1 MYLIEEQE
9 SLDHFLN
16 DIKNEECIAVDT
28 EFTRVN
34 TYYPKLCLLQI
45 ATPSLIACIDCLSEI
60 NLNGLWEIIFDKKIE
75 KVMHSCSQDIE
86 IFFLNKGGIPE
97 NIFDTQ
103 IAAMAAAFIGYSSQ
117 VGFKELLEQEL
128 SVKIEKSQTRSDWS
142 KRPLAKEQLE
152 YAFDDVED
160 LIELA
165 DSIKEKLIS
174 LNRNEWVF
182 EECYDL
188 IHMKMGLMD
197 TSEIWKKTKGIR
209 KLKKTQLHLAI
220 LVSKW
225 REEKAAK
232 KDIPRKWLIDDHE
245 IISIAKNENP
255 SIDIMKEM
263 ISSKRISENEIT
275 ELHHFL
281 RDTKEDFSELNE
293 RSKKK
298 KIKDDDLKAVSIYLE
313 SKSAELGINKDILAS
328 KKDMIKFIADRK
340 GKLSKGWREKLMRDD
355 LEKVLN

>member
-60 NLNGLWEIIFDKKIE
+60 DLNGLWEIIFDKKIE
-75 KVMHSCSQDIE
+75 KIMHSCSQDIE

-103 IAAMAAAFIGYSSQ
+103 IAAAFIGYSSQ
-117 VGFKELLEQEL
+117 VGFKELLEKEL
-128 SVKIEKSQTRSDWS
+128 NVKIEKSQTRSDWS

-165 DSIKEKLIS
+165 SSIKEKLIT
-174 LNRNEWVF
+174 LNRSEWVL
-182 EECYDL
+182 EECDDL

-209 KLKKTQLHLAI
+209 KLRKTQLHLAI
-220 LVSKW
+220 LLSKW
-225 REEKAAK
+225 REEKVAK
-232 KDIPRKWLIDDHE
+232 KDIPRKWLINDHE
-245 IISIAKNENP
+245 IISIAKTENL
-255 SIDIMKEM
+255 SMDTMKQL
-263 ISSKRISENEIT
+263 ISSKRISENEII
-275 ELHHFL
+275 ELYHFL
-281 RDTKEDFSELNE
+281 TDTKVNVSELNQ
-293 RSKKK
+293 RKKKK
-298 KIKDDDLKAVSIYLE
+298 KIKDEDLKAVNLYLE

-328 KKDMIKFIADRK
+328 RKDMIKFIAERK
-340 GKLSKGWREKLMRDD
+340 GKLCEGWRDKLMRDD
-355 LEKVLN
+355 LEKALN